1 MSRSSNSGS
10 KPKIMQTIDSFDQ
23 LRQNLEKNDAI
34 IQNFI
39 DSQMR
44 KNNKTS
50 TFKILVSIYGLF
62 KSELAAGMQLREVI
76 LKQKQDL
83 RSMQSDLS
91 SFCNLF
97 SQYSGQTINSLK
109 DAKDLV
115 FNNRVTELNSMEL
128 RETQSELDNERAKT
142 AKLEAENRAIQLKL
156 NRLTKTVKNV
166 EENALNIT
174 NKLQSKLKRVMDEN
188 NQLKKEKETLMNE
201 HNALLGK
208 LMQMEKNQQ
217 NDGIQTNT
225 KEQSVDD
232 NDELS
237 IRRLM
242 IIAIYS
248 VRFRTLYLE
257 QRKSQKM
264 YDDEIKKAQLTLSQL
279 DKW

>member
-217 NDGIQTNT
+217 NEGMQTNT

-237 IRRLM
+237 IRTLM

>member
-174 NKLQSKLKRVMDEN
+174 NKLQSKLKMVMDEN

-217 NDGIQTNT
+217 NEGMQTNT

-237 IRRLM
+237 IRTLM